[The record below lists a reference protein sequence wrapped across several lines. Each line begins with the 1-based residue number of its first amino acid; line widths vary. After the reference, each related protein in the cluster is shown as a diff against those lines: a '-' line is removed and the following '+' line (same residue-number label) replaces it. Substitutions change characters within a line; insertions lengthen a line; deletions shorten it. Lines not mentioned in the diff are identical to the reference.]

1 MIRNVFMLSFIFI
14 VLTSQLAMSQMPTG
28 GNASAQPVGTPTSI
42 KQPSPRPISPGG
54 SRDIDL
60 VEKVLNARKEYQT
73 SLEALRAHYINVG
86 EIEKAKWAEEEL
98 LNYHRISKQA
108 YLLELDVPPP
118 TLQANE
124 NIPDANEYYRRAMQY
139 KDKGWGQE
147 YIDNQKRAEILLQQ
161 ILSSYPNSDKISD
174 AAYQLGEIYESKPYK
189 QYQRSALYFER
200 CFQWNSRTQLDARL
214 RAARIYDRNLTE
226 RNKAIELYRE
236 VTTRELDPKRVA
248 EAQKRIS
255 DLSSAQR

>member
-1 MIRNVFMLSFIFI
+1 MNQKNFVLVFTFIA
-14 VLTSQLAMSQMPTG
+14 LTSQLAMSQMPNG
-28 GNASAQPVGTPTSI
+28 SPASGTPTSI
-42 KQPSPRPISPGG
+42 KSPSPRPISPGG

-60 VEKVLNARKEYQT
+60 VEKVLHARKEYQST
-73 SLEALRAHYINVG
+73 LETLRSHYINVG

-98 LNYHRISKQA
+98 LSYHRISKQA

-147 YIDNQKRAEILLQQ
+147 YTDNQKRAEILLQQ
-161 ILSSYPNSDKISD
+161 ILSTYPNSDKISD

-255 DLSSAQR
+255 ELSGAPR

>member
-1 MIRNVFMLSFIFI
+1 MNRMFFMLIFI
-14 VLTSQLAMSQMPTG
+14 VTALTSQLAMSQMPTG
-28 GNASAQPVGTPTSI
+28 TPAGAQPVSTPTSI
-42 KQPSPRPISPGG
+42 KTPSTRPISPGG

-60 VEKVLNARKEYQT
+60 VEKVLHARKEYQT
-73 SLEALRAHYINVG
+73 TLEGLRSHYINVG

-161 ILSSYPNSDKISD
+161 ILSTYPNSDKISD

-248 EAQKRIS
+248 EAQKRIT
-255 DLSSAQR
+255 DLSGTQR